1 MVSEN
6 GRSPLASRRLHRSAR
21 AHLLGS
27 MFERLCRDGV
37 PTGPDIFEI
46 TRLCLP
52 PTEPKTERRRLRDG
66 LIHAMVAHG
75 LEHRSEEHTSELQSL
90 MRISYAVFFL
100 KKKKKINTTNYS
112 THETNTQQTSKV

>member
-1 MVSEN
+1 
-6 GRSPLASRRLHRSAR
+6 
-21 AHLLGS
+21 

-75 LEHRSEEHTSELQSL
+75 LEHGIHQFTGVVTARFRERIMAMGWEGEALGQAIDMGGGRLGGLRGTYDETTPAPLVAKEHQPLAART
-90 MRISYAVFFL
+90 
-100 KKKKKINTTNYS
+100 
-112 THETNTQQTSKV
+112 